1 MGNDECFF
9 KGIFKKELREIM
21 VFEAQKRKE
30 IRPSTNYVELV
41 AGRLAQCGLDVE
53 YEYELTYSDGSVY
66 RYDLWIKQYPH
77 LVLDFDGEDSH
88 SKEADKKKDDYTAIT
103 HRKDVLRIWNKQV
116 EKELDL
122 W

>member
-1 MGNDECFF
+1 MFF

-77 LVLDFDGEDSH
+77 LVLDFDGKIH
-88 SKEADKKKDDYTAIT
+88 IRKKPI
-103 HRKDVLRIWNKQV
+103 RKRMIIQQ
-116 EKELDL
+116 
-122 W
+122 